1 MRKTPSSGTYVQYLV
16 RGICMVFVPVFV
28 AWIWW
33 NHHNKGTVDRRLSTI
48 ALLVEV
54 WKIEEE
60 EEEEW

>member
-1 MRKTPSSGTYVQYLV
+1 
-16 RGICMVFVPVFV
+16 MVFVPVFV

-33 NHHNKGTVDRRLSTI
+33 NHHNMGTVDRRLSTI

-60 EEEEW
+60 EEEW

>member
-1 MRKTPSSGTYVQYLV
+1 
-16 RGICMVFVPVFV
+16 MVFVPVFV

-33 NHHNKGTVDRRLSTI
+33 HHHNKGTVDRRLSTI